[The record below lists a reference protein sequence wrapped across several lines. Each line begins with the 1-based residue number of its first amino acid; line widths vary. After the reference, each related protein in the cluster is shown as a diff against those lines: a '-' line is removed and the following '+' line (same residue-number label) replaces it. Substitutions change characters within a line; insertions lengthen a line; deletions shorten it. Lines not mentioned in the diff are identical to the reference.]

1 MAIKRIEAIYKFLQ
15 AARNLVKNK
24 AMTKEQILDFAKRE
38 FGEIDDFFK
47 LQIDNLFRKPK
58 VISPVKEAYKKEL
71 KRLEGALG
79 SLDSKQ
85 PGFTK
90 AANELIAKIT
100 KLQRDYKTGKFVPK
114 EKADVIPIRQKEG
127 IETLSEADEDIA
139 NIQKT
144 MDDLDETMKEA
155 DAFSESI
162 GFPKNPYRPGGA
174 LDPVTGV
181 TRTLAR
187 RILEKKGIEIGKKD
201 PLEVFENTIG
211 FDVLTDVKNLAD
223 DIVDAEKQGRNL
235 KSMDELL
242 EIEGL
247 FNVKISDNPVKGMPH
262 EEFVKMVDKIES
274 EKLIDKVGKE
284 FQLDVEKFA
293 KEFSVSKE
301 EALRISKLPAKEQQ
315 TILQKYI
322 DEDLKQRIELADF
335 DVTGRDPNAHGGIIG
350 SLRLNRMGF
359 DSGGTSLQ
367 RLKQMIV
374 DDMMSKTGVSEDKL
388 QLIVKDITLDM
399 NPDQIQASIVENFKK
414 NFGSYATG
422 GRVQASSGGLINILK
437 L

>member
-15 AARNLVKNK
+15 AARKLVKNK

-247 FNVKISDNPVKGMPH
+247 FNVKISDNPVKGITS
-262 EEFVKMVDKIES
+262 EE
-274 EKLIDKVGKE
+274 LIGKVGKE
-284 FQLDVEKFA
+284 FKLDVEKFA
-293 KEFSVSKE
+293 KDFPVSKE
-301 EALRISKLPAKEQQ
+301 EAIRISKLPAEEQQ
-315 TILQKYI
+315 KILKKYI
-322 DEDLKQRIELADF
+322 DEDFKQQIELADF

>member
-187 RILEKKGIEIGKKD
+187 RILNKKGVKIDRRDD
-201 PLEVFENTIG
+201 PLDVFSQKYSG
-211 FDVLTDVKNLAD
+211 YVLTDVKNLAEE
-223 DIVDAEKQGRNL
+223 ILEAEKQGRQL

-242 EIEGL
+242 DIEGL
-247 FNVKISDNPVKGMPH
+247 FDVKPIKENPYFIDNPDVNPQGIPD
-262 EEFVKMVDKIES
+262 EEFSKMVDEIEG
-274 EKLIDKVGKE
+274 EKLIGKVGKE
-284 FQLDVEKFA
+284 FKLDVEKFA

-359 DSGGTSLQ
+359 DNGGGTFDFDTEFDALVKKYVEIYQLLGS
-367 RLKQMIV
+367 
-374 DDMMSKTGVSEDKL
+374 SELEARAKVIEIL
-388 QLIVKDITLDM
+388 R
-399 NPDQIQASIVENFKK
+399 K
-414 NFGSYATG
+414 NLGKG
-422 GRVQASSGGLINILK
+422 GRVQAASGGLINILK

>member
-247 FNVKISDNPVKGMPH
+247 FNVKISDNPVKGITS
-262 EEFVKMVDKIES
+262 EE
-274 EKLIDKVGKE
+274 LIGKVGKE
-284 FQLDVEKFA
+284 FKLDVEKFA
-293 KEFSVSKE
+293 KDFPVSKE
-301 EALRISKLPAKEQQ
+301 EAIRISKLPAEEQQ
-315 TILQKYI
+315 KILKKYI
-322 DEDLKQRIELADF
+322 DEDFKQQIELADF

>member
-247 FNVKISDNPVKGMPH
+247 FNVKISDNPVKGITS
-262 EEFVKMVDKIES
+262 EE
-274 EKLIDKVGKE
+274 LIGKVGKE
-284 FQLDVEKFA
+284 FKLDVEKFA
-293 KEFSVSKE
+293 KDFPVSKE
-301 EALRISKLPAKEQQ
+301 EAIRISKLPAEEQQ
-315 TILQKYI
+315 KILKKYI
-322 DEDLKQRIELADF
+322 DEDFKQQIELADF

-374 DDMMSKTGVSEDKL
+374 DEMMSKTGVSEDKL

>member
-247 FNVKISDNPVKGMPH
+247 FNVKISDNPVKGITS
-262 EEFVKMVDKIES
+262 EE
-274 EKLIDKVGKE
+274 LIGKVGKE
-284 FQLDVEKFA
+284 FKLDVEKFA
-293 KEFSVSKE
+293 KDFPVSKE
-301 EALRISKLPAKEQQ
+301 EAIRISKLPAEEQQ
-315 TILQKYI
+315 KILKKYI
-322 DEDLKQRIELADF
+322 DEDFKQQIELADF

-350 SLRLNRMGF
+350 NLRLNRMGF

-367 RLKQMIV
+367 RLKQIIV

>member
-1 MAIKRIEAIYKFLQ
+1 MAIKRIEAIFKFLQ

-247 FNVKISDNPVKGMPH
+247 FNVKISDNPVKGITS
-262 EEFVKMVDKIES
+262 EE
-274 EKLIDKVGKE
+274 LIGKVGKE
-284 FQLDVEKFA
+284 FKLDVEKFA
-293 KEFSVSKE
+293 KDFPVSKE
-301 EALRISKLPAKEQQ
+301 EAIRISKLPAEEQQ
-315 TILQKYI
+315 KILKKYI
-322 DEDLKQRIELADF
+322 DEDFKQQIELADF